1 MPKLFNQKPNT
12 NVRVQV
18 TGDSKAGKTY
28 EITGLSEFKELG
40 PMLFIDTTN
49 RAKFE
54 RHRLSKESEIVMVRS
69 NVQFEKVIERVAN
82 DQEENGECAYKT
94 VVVDDWTT
102 VYERIKM
109 AFDEAQLHGEIAES
123 DIARADE
130 IKAKSM
136 AEWGK
141 VKSVHAQM
149 LRRLFDLDC
158 NIILVAWE
166 TDKYITKKNWKG
178 KDVSVKDGETAKIE
192 KNIKYFIDISLMLKL
207 GKNGKRTYKVIS
219 DCSKTVKDG
228 CPVAPSVFIN
238 AINVLK
244 EREKPTTL
252 EDIIDSQP
260 EEPEEETPE
269 NYDGPACSKCEKPT
283 TQKILDATKKKGKV
297 ELCWECY
304 GDADK

>member
-1 MPKLFNQKPNT
+1 MPALFNQKPNT
-12 NVRVQV
+12 NVRFQL
-18 TGDSKAGKTY
+18 TGDSKGGKTHF
-28 EITGLSEFKELG
+28 ITGLSEFEEFG

-54 RHRLSKESEIVMVRS
+54 RHRLSEESEIVMVRN
-69 NVQFEKVIERVAN
+69 NVQFEKVIERVTST
-82 DQEENGECAYKT
+82 QEEDGECPYKT

-109 AFDEAQLHGEIAES
+109 AFDEAKLHGEIAES
-123 DIARADE
+123 DIARAEE
-130 IKAKSM
+130 IKARNM

-141 VKSVHAQM
+141 VKSIHSQM

-166 TDKYITKKNWKG
+166 TDKYITKKDYRG

-192 KNIKYFIDISLMLKL
+192 KNIKYFIDISVMLKL
-207 GKNGKRTYKVIS
+207 SKNGKRTFKVIS
-219 DCSKTVKDG
+219 DCSKTMKDG
-228 CPVAPSVFIN
+228 CPVSPEAFVG
-238 AINVLK
+238 AIKVL
-244 EREKPTTL
+244 EEMEPTTL

-260 EEPEEETPE
+260 EEPVEEPQE
-269 NYDGPACSKCEKPT
+269 NYEGPICSKCEKAT
-283 TQKILDATKKKGKV
+283 SQKILDATKKKGKV